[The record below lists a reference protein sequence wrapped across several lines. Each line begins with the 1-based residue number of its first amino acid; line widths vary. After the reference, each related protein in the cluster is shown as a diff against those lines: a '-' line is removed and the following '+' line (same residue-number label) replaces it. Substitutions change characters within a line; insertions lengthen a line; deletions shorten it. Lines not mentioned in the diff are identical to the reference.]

1 VKVLLAMP
9 MKVMLTASSIV
20 HALELTGCVV
30 TTCDTEC
37 EKSLRTLVP
46 KAIRHDFD
54 FVLGCKRGS
63 LLKPFLT
70 LRNRRP
76 DLPLLCWNM
85 DVRPRLKDYGS
96 ELLKLFAMV
105 DIMFTVAEG
114 QIPAYQQLRD
124 MRPTVYVPQGC
135 DPRHDNRFAYRNG
148 EGRQSDIFFAGDYK
162 RKRDGRAEFFS
173 ELMGRYGHRAWIT
186 QGKLIGREHAVAV
199 QRAKICLG
207 WVADPVNAMRS
218 QRDCKIL
225 GAGGFLL
232 TRRGVGIESHF
243 KIGEELEVFDTPG
256 ECFEKIEYYL
266 ARHEERQRIADAGFK
281 AAHERDTYEHH
292 VLTLLWA
299 FLEWRDAA

>member
-1 VKVLLAMP
+1 MNVLLVMP

-20 HALELTGCVV
+20 HALELAGCVV

-63 LLKPFLT
+63 LLEPFLT

-76 DLPLLCWNM
+76 GLPLLCWNM
-85 DVRPRLKDYGS
+85 DVRPRLKDYGA

-114 QIPAYQQLRD
+114 QIPAYRELRN
-124 MRPTVYVPQGC
+124 MRLTVYVPQGC
-135 DPRHDNRFAYRNG
+135 DPRYDNRVVKR
-148 EGRQSDIFFAGDYK
+148 EVKRSDIFFAGDHK
-162 RKRDGRAEFFS
+162 RTRDGRIEFFA
-173 ELMGRYGHRAWIT
+173 ELMDRYGDRAWISR
-186 QGKLIGREHAVAV
+186 GKLIGRAHSIAV

-207 WVADPVNAMRS
+207 WVADPANAMRS

-232 TRRGVGIESHF
+232 TRRGVGIENHF
-243 KIGEELEVFDTPG
+243 LVGEELEVFDTPS
-256 ECFEKIEYYL
+256 ECFDKIEFYL
-266 ARHEERQRIADAGFK
+266 SHPEERQRIADAGFK
-281 AAHERDTYEHH
+281 AAHKRDTYTHH
-292 VLTLLWA
+292 VRKLLRV
-299 FLEWRDAA
+299 FVKWRNEI